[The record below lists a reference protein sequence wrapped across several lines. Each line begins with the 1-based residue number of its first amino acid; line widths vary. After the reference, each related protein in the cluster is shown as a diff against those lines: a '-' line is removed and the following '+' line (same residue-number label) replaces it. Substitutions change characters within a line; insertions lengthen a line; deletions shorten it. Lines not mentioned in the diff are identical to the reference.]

1 MLDLLLPKPG
11 EGIGSEIAVGKL
23 YASILIQDCFRRFVL
38 KQILV
43 HFLHFFDL
51 MYLLLI
57 SLKKIIV
64 FLLKHTL
71 EIYFVRHFSS
81 FLQVL
86 YPSLKWILLKGAHE
100 TEEQMFEE

>member
-71 EIYFVRHFSS
+71 EIYFVRHFFFIFTS
-81 FLQVL
+81 FKSISQMD
-86 YPSLKWILLKGAHE
+86 S
-100 TEEQMFEE
+100 TERST

>member
-43 HFLHFFDL
+43 NFFIFDF
-51 MYLLLI
+51 I
-57 SLKKIIV
+57 
-64 FLLKHTL
+64 
-71 EIYFVRHFSS
+71 
-81 FLQVL
+81 
-86 YPSLKWILLKGAHE
+86 
-100 TEEQMFEE
+100 